1 LPEGALSA
9 ARDTLGGAV
18 TVSGRVPGDVGSA
31 LLTAARDAFTHGMNV
46 AAIGA
51 AALMLASAVLS
62 VAFLRGLRVE
72 PVQSPD
78 NESDNA
84 EMVGSAF

>member
-1 LPEGALSA
+1 
-9 ARDTLGGAV
+9 
-18 TVSGRVPGDVGSA
+18 
-31 LLTAARDAFTHGMNV
+31 MNV